1 MARRKGN
8 TQATQDQVSEI
19 LKASTLVFGLYGFNG
34 GSLSQIASHLSIGES
49 GILHHFKSKAN
60 LLAEVLKYRDQ
71 RIVEVSGL
79 HSNIGLG
86 FVSAWLEMVEF
97 NTSDPG
103 NVELFCI
110 VSAEATS
117 HSHPAHEYFKA
128 RYDRTVR
135 FATESF
141 KVLDDL
147 GYLQENQ
154 DPEDLGH
161 SLVALSDGLQVQW
174 LLDRNL
180 EMLKLHKNF
189 FLRVLTEEASL
200 LLGLEPSDRALFAQK
215 S

>member
-8 TQATQDQVSEI
+8 TQDTQDQVSEI
-19 LKASTLVFGLYGFNG
+19 LKASTLVFGLHGFNG

-79 HSNIGLG
+79 HTNIGLG

-97 NTSDPG
+97 NTTDPG

-117 HSHPAHEYFKA
+117 LSHPAHEYFKA
-128 RYDRTVR
+128 RYERTVG

-141 KVLDDL
+141 RVLQDL
-147 GYLQENQ
+147 GYLQEGQ
-154 DPEDLGH
+154 DPEDLGKA
-161 SLVALSDGLQVQW
+161 LVALSDGLQLQW

-180 EMLKLHKNF
+180 EMIKLHKNF
-189 FLRVLTEEASL
+189 FLRVLTEDAASFL
-200 LLGLEPSDRALFAQK
+200 QLHPSEPAQLVLK